1 MPKRLPTPNPPSQK
15 PRRHRSTRFLANMKR
30 DLQALVSGSLELA
43 TALKDAL
50 VTPGHFLLALLIAE
64 KFHPY
69 LDALFHRHHKQLDE
83 VVKELMGKLLKPVKT
98 PLSDNATPQLA
109 PEFSAMK
116 ASLEAKLETQSGYCL
131 TPLCLRYFLSE
142 CPASPLVTAFRSFGI
157 TDEELQSD
165 LLLMARENPENLPE
179 PPAHPIQSRDRE
191 EPEEAVPEQEA
202 PASLDEE
209 SMKRELSVVAHASSR
224 LAMQMRH
231 AYLLP
236 EHLFL
241 AFLQAEEFSEYTTEV
256 FERRHHTDR
265 KELEEQ
271 LRRYLEANNEKLKE
285 GHIPEITP
293 AYKRVVAQVILQLK
307 SAQDYFFPAMFLL
320 GLLQVECFS
329 AMFIRQILFE
339 PGELL
344 RDVRMMKKPRTK
356 PSSGELAGQ
365 GHELSPR
372 HQSDSDF
379 PFGEDEEEMSPFSI
393 EDDFLFGDG
402 PEAKEPAS
410 ALETFAIELVEQA
423 KAGKIDPLVGRQEEL
438 ERMIEILHKKRSSNA
453 LVVGNEGVGKTA
465 VVEGLAWRIAHG
477 KVPASL
483 RGYKIYA
490 LNLGAMIAGS
500 ELRGAFERRLEQCI
514 KEIIEQQKCFL
525 FVDEIH
531 TMLGAGTGRDG
542 TLDASNIIKPHLARG
557 ELRCIGATTYDEYQK
572 RILNDRA
579 FARRFMKIDLA
590 EPNAEETLKILK
602 GLAKPY
608 EKYHGV
614 KFPAAILRLI
624 VELSERHIHEKYFPD
639 KAIEIMDE
647 CGARYHSGLAT
658 GNAVTKDDVERV
670 VCRIAN
676 LPSLAVHDDDSDKLL
691 HLEDRLKENIY
702 GQDET
707 IRQLTQRV
715 KVAKAGFQ
723 DPRKPLLCAFL
734 CGPSGCG
741 KTALA
746 RQLASELGIAFV
758 KLDMSEFSEEYAASR
773 LVGSAPGYVGYDRPG
788 ALTEPVIQTPH
799 CLLLLDE
806 IEKAHAVVFNL
817 LLQVLDEGRLR
828 DNKGREA
835 SYRNAII
842 IMTSNVGSR
851 ASADAINLL
860 GFNKSDADQAQN
872 RQEIIQRVM
881 KQTFPPEFRNRI
893 QLTMMMNDLTL
904 EALKDIVGKTL
915 RMTNQQLASRKV
927 TIRLTPEAIA
937 QIAQRAAAEHL
948 GGRPVERIF
957 EEVVKQKLVDELLFG
972 KLAKGGQATVD
983 FQDEQFQYQFA

>member
-1 MPKRLPTPNPPSQK
+1 MPKKPSTANPSSPGPTRQHRTRLLDN
-15 PRRHRSTRFLANMKR
+15 LKR
-30 DLQALVSGSLELA
+30 DLQACLSDSTELA
-43 TALKDAL
+43 KALKAPCVL
-50 VTPGHFLLALLIAE
+50 PEHFLLSLLIAE
-64 KFHPY
+64 KFHAY
-69 LDALFHRHHKQLDE
+69 MDTLFERHHKQMDE
-83 VVKELMGKLLKPVKT
+83 VVQALMDK
-98 PLSDNATPQLA
+98 LA
-109 PEFSAMK
+109 PPPETPSSDDEPKASAELSAM
-116 ASLEAKLETQSGYCL
+116 AAALESIAEKQSGYCL
-131 TPLCLRYFLSE
+131 PPLCLQYFFGEL
-142 CPASPLVTAFRSFGI
+142 PDNPLVATLGSFGI
-157 TDEELQSD
+157 DAQELQSD
-165 LLLMARENPENLPE
+165 IRQMARENPEDLAPS
-179 PPAHPIQSRDRE
+179 AAIQSRHSGQAGGASPEQPPADSF
-191 EPEEAVPEQEA
+191 EEA
-202 PASLDEE
+202 
-209 SMKRELSVVAHASSR
+209 MKSELQLVAHASSR
-224 LAMQMRH
+224 LALRMQH

-241 AFLQAEEFSEYTTEV
+241 AFLQAEEFSDYTTEV

-271 LRRYLEANNEKLKE
+271 LLRYLQANNEKLKE
-285 GHIPEITP
+285 GNIPEITP
-293 AYKRVVAQVILQLK
+293 AYKRVITQVISQLK

-320 GLLQVECFS
+320 GMLQVECFS

-344 RDVRMMKKPRTK
+344 RDVRMMKKPRPRRPADGLDENGNEL
-356 PSSGELAGQ
+356 PSRHRDDSDFLFDEDEDPMPPFNIEDDIAFGDG
-365 GHELSPR
+365 LSPR
-372 HQSDSDF
+372 
-379 PFGEDEEEMSPFSI
+379 
-393 EDDFLFGDG
+393 
-402 PEAKEPAS
+402 EPVS
-410 ALETFAIELVEQA
+410 ALETFGMELVALA
-423 KAGKIDPLVGRQEEL
+423 KEGKIDPMVGRQQEL
-438 ERMIEILHKKRSSNA
+438 ERMIEILHKKRSGNA
-453 LVVGNEGVGKTA
+453 LIVGNEGVGKTA
-465 VVEGLAWRIAHG
+465 IVEGLAWRIAHG
-477 KVPASL
+477 KVPPSL
-483 RGYKIYA
+483 RGYKIYS
-490 LNLGAMIAGS
+490 LNLGAMVAGS
-500 ELRGAFERRLEQCI
+500 ELRGAFERRLDQCI
-514 KEIIEQQKCFL
+514 KEIIAQPKCFL
-525 FVDEIH
+525 FIDEIH
-531 TMLGAGTGRDG
+531 TMLGAGTGREG

-572 RILNDRA
+572 RFLNDRA

-590 EPNAEETLKILK
+590 EPTAEETLQILK
-602 GLAKPY
+602 GLAKSY
-608 EKYHGV
+608 AKYHGV
-614 KFPAAILRLI
+614 KIPANILRLI
-624 VELSERHIHEKYFPD
+624 VELSERHIHEKYFLD

-647 CGARYHSGLAT
+647 CGARYHSGLAA
-658 GNAVTKDDVERV
+658 GNAVTRDDVEQV

-676 LPSLAVHDDDSDKLL
+676 LPSLAVHDDDSSRLQR
-691 HLEDRLKENIY
+691 LEERLKENIY

-707 IRQLTQRV
+707 IHELAQRV

-746 RQLASELGIAFV
+746 RQLADELGIAFV

-806 IEKAHAVVFNL
+806 IEKAHAAVFNL

-851 ASADAINLL
+851 AAADAINLL
-860 GFNKSDADQAQN
+860 GFNKSDDDQMQN

-893 QLTMMMNDLTL
+893 QVTRMMNGLTL
-904 EALKDIVGKTL
+904 EALKSIVEKTL
-915 RMTNQQLASRKV
+915 RMANRQLASRKV
-927 TIRLTPEAIA
+927 VIQLTSEAVD
-937 QIAQRAAAEHL
+937 QIARRAAVERL

-957 EEVVKQKLVDELLFG
+957 EEVVKQKLVDALLFG

-983 FQDEQFQYQFA
+983 FRNQDFQYRFA